1 MTPVGAEEATYVAA
15 LLIQYVDL
23 PDTPLRP
30 SLTDQALA
38 RKLHS
43 EAVPLTLVES
53 AMLLGTLR
61 RMTRSSGLPPLP
73 KIRSLAYFLPV
84 IAELQQQPLPQ
95 AYGDYLRLKLQKLA
109 QGDRLGVQ
117 KSTFSD
123 DR

>member
-1 MTPVGAEEATYVAA
+1 VTPVGAEEATYVAA
-15 LLIQYVDL
+15 VLMQYVDL

-43 EAVPLTLVES
+43 ESVPVALVES
-53 AMLLGTLR
+53 ALLLATLR
-61 RMTRSSGLPPLP
+61 RMTRSSQLPPLP

-84 IAELQQQPLPQ
+84 IAELQQQPLPNG
-95 AYGDYLRLKLQKLA
+95 YGDYLRLKLQKLA
-109 QGDRLGVQ
+109 QGDRLDVQ
-117 KSTFSD
+117 KSTFFE

>member
-1 MTPVGAEEATYVAA
+1 MKPAGEAETIYVAA
-15 LLIQYVDL
+15 VLTQYADL

-38 RKLHS
+38 RKLHA
-43 EAVPLTLVES
+43 EQLPLSLVES
-53 AMLLGTLR
+53 ALLLATLR
-61 RMTRSSGLPPLP
+61 RQARSSALPPLP

-84 IAELQQQPLPQ
+84 IAELQQQPLPDR
-95 AYGDYLRLKLQKLA
+95 YLDYLRLKLN
-109 QGDRLGVQ
+109 RLSQPEPPEVQ

>member
-1 MTPVGAEEATYVAA
+1 VIPVGAEEATYVAA
-15 LLIQYVDL
+15 VLMQYADL

-53 AMLLGTLR
+53 ALLLAALR
-61 RMTRSSGLPPLP
+61 RIIRSSELPPLP

-84 IAELQQQPLPQ
+84 IAELQQQPLPNGY
-95 AYGDYLRLKLQKLA
+95 AGYLRLKLQKLA
-109 QGDRLGVQ
+109 RLGVQ
-117 KSTFSD
+117 KTTFLD

>member
-1 MTPVGAEEATYVAA
+1 MTPVGTEEAAYVAA
-15 LLIQYVDL
+15 VLMRYVDL

-38 RKLHS
+38 HKLHS

-53 AMLLGTLR
+53 ALLLATLR
-61 RMTRSSGLPPLP
+61 RMTRSAELPPLP

-84 IAELQQQPLPQ
+84 IAELQQQPLPNG
-95 AYGDYLRLKLQKLA
+95 YGDYLRLKLHKLA
-109 QGDRLGVQ
+109 HGDRLGVQ
-117 KSTFSD
+117 KSTLLD

>member
-1 MTPVGAEEATYVAA
+1 VKPASEVEMVYVAA
-15 LLIQYVDL
+15 VLTQYADL

-38 RKLHS
+38 RKLHA
-43 EAVPLTLVES
+43 EQVPLSLVES
-53 AMLLGTLR
+53 ALLLATLR
-61 RMTRSSGLPPLP
+61 RQARSSDLPPLP

-84 IAELQQQPLPQ
+84 IAELQQQPLPDG
-95 AYGDYLRLKLQKLA
+95 YLDYLRLKLN
-109 QGDRLGVQ
+109 RLSQTARPDVQ